1 MCSEND
7 VSVDTGMRVLGSEL
21 QVGPAG
27 GVQSSAGR
35 EARWTGPQVLHKL
48 TFTAGLGPLCGV
60 SPWSEPGTPRPTAS
74 ATAQTK
80 IWSAPPQ
87 AVVALSHL
95 WI

>member
-48 TFTAGLGPLCGV
+48 TFTAGLGPPMWGLLPGV
-60 SPWSEPGTPRPTAS
+60 SLALPGQLPLQLPKQRSGLHLPRQWWP
-74 ATAQTK
+74 
-80 IWSAPPQ
+80 
-87 AVVALSHL
+87 
-95 WI
+95 